1 MVDMSEASHA
11 DLVAF
16 ANRRA
21 DRGGMYRSWC
31 SGCGC
36 SMKIDAKTLAEEFAG
51 AGPLCHAC
59 RPGCAAPYGGSPQ
72 SRHDNVYHGGRYHS
86 AEWEG

>member
-1 MVDMSEASHA
+1 MSETSPA

-16 ANRRA
+16 ATRRA
-21 DRGGMYRSWC
+21 DRGGLYRSWC

-51 AGPLCHAC
+51 SRPLCHAC